1 MTTEMCEASSPSQGP
16 SINNVSIFFSKYVV
30 GKKPWFIRKQ
40 FFDPSHRSEFRKTEV
55 EIAE

>member
-16 SINNVSIFFSKYVV
+16 SINNVSIFFQSSRKN
-30 GKKPWFIRKQ
+30 KTWFIRKQ
-40 FFDPSHRSEFRKTEV
+40 FFDPSLRSEFRKTEV

>member
-16 SINNVSIFFSKYVV
+16 SINNVSIFFKVV
-30 GKKPWFIRKQ
+30 GKIKTWFIGKQ
-40 FFDPSHRSEFRKTEV
+40 FFDPSHRSEFGKTEV